1 MKLVTEK
8 IDIENL
14 LLDPNNPRFA
24 DISDESLNIPEAK
37 FSDDKVQKNAYDK
50 MMHPRF
56 DVQSLADSIETVGFF
71 KVDNIVARRV
81 EGDYCV
87 VVEGNRRTTA
97 IKHLLNQYEIGQS
110 VLDEEAI
117 NNLKTIEILV
127 IDGEITDVDEVGKV
141 IQGIRNVSG
150 IKEWDA
156 YQKAQYIND
165 LIGKGKTPATISKM
179 IGMSVREINRYYK
192 TFSVMAQFKKD
203 EEYSGYWKHSYFS
216 HFDEVLKRPA
226 LRTFMGWNDESYK
239 FENLENTRRFY
250 EWLAPDEEGNTA
262 LSDAHHVRQLVHL
275 VHEPVAL
282 NYLDERNLQKAM
294 NYIEQKN
301 FNAQKVTL
309 PECMG
314 KITNAIEAFKNI
326 VAEGLESEM
335 STEEVTDLKTSIAEM
350 QKQLDRI
357 SILKQSDSE

>member
-1 MKLVTEK
+1 M
-8 IDIENL
+8 
-14 LLDPNNPRFA
+14 
-24 DISDESLNIPEAK
+24 
-37 FSDDKVQKNAYDK
+37 
-50 MMHPRF
+50 
-56 DVQSLADSIETVGFF
+56 
-71 KVDNIVARRV
+71 
-81 EGDYCV
+81 
-87 VVEGNRRTTA
+87 
-97 IKHLLNQYEIGQS
+97 
-110 VLDEEAI
+110 
-117 NNLKTIEILV
+117 
-127 IDGEITDVDEVGKV
+127 
-141 IQGIRNVSG
+141 
-150 IKEWDA
+150 
-156 YQKAQYIND
+156 
-165 LIGKGKTPATISKM
+165 IGKGKTPATISKM

>member
-1 MKLVTEK
+1 MILTPVSVS
-8 IDIENL
+8 IDHI

-24 DISDESLNIPEAK
+24 DISDESLNIPQSK
-37 FSDDKVQKNAYDK
+37 FSDEKVQKSAYDK

-56 DVQSLADSIETVGFF
+56 DVQSLAASIETVGFF
-71 KVDNIVARRV
+71 KVDNLVARKI
-81 EGDYCV
+81 DDDNYV

-97 IKHLLNQYEIGQS
+97 IKHLLNQHSLGQS
-110 VLDEEAI
+110 ILSDEAI
-117 NNLKTIEILV
+117 TKLRTIEILV
-127 IDGEITDVDEVGKV
+127 IEGEIEDIEDVSKV

-165 LIGKGKTPATISKM
+165 LIGKGKSPATISKM

-192 TFSVMAQFKKD
+192 TFSVMSQFKKD
-203 EEYSGYWKHSYFS
+203 EEYSSYWKHSFFS

-226 LRTFMGWNDESYK
+226 LRNFMGWNEESYL
-239 FENLENTRRFY
+239 FENQENTRRFY
-250 EWLAPDEEGNTA
+250 EWLAPDEEGNIA
-262 LSDAHHVRQLVHL
+262 LSDAHNVRQLVHL

-282 NYLDERNLQKAM
+282 NYLDDRNLQKAM

-309 PECMG
+309 TECMG

-326 VAEGLESEM
+326 VAEGLEADM
-335 STEEVTDLKTSIAEM
+335 SNDEVNDLKSSIAEM
-350 QKQLDRI
+350 KKQLDRI
-357 SILKQSDSE
+357 AILKQGENQ